1 MDSIVLQIQDG
12 ALKNRTNQEPNQKIR
27 MAVPKK
33 VGHGGGGGVGGD
45 GRCGGRGGGGSGLW
59 WRW

>member
-27 MAVPKK
+27 MAVPTK
-33 VGHGGGGGVGGD
+33 VGYGGGD
-45 GRCGGRGGGGSGLW
+45 RRCGGRGGGGSGDGGGG
-59 WRW
+59 RS